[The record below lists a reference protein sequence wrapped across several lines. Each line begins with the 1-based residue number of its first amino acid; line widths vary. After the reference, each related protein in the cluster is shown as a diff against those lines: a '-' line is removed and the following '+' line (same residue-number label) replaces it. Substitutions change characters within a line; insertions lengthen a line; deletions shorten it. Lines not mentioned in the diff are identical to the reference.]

1 MTSKREVF
9 ILIAWLAAALLLAT
23 LTWRVQAA
31 TGHMA
36 VDRHGADWV
45 ATLRSEPLTALMRT
59 LHKLQGKVVAAAI
72 LIGVAVLVW
81 RRRWPSLLLLV
92 TMVPLG
98 MLANS
103 GLKLLVERPR
113 PGLNAAVGSH
123 GFSFA
128 SGHTVAITLFCG
140 YLVIQTFRTHDLVAV
155 AHCGHLPAPWPWSRW
170 WRSAGSTWVCIMSS
184 DVVATVL
191 LGVMWLGLCLSGELM
206 AEGVRPGPRCA

>member
-1 MTSKREVF
+1 VTSKREVF
-9 ILIAWLAAALLLAT
+9 ILIAWLAAALLLAA

-36 VDRHGADWV
+36 FDRYGADWV

-59 LHKLQGKVVAAAI
+59 LHKLQGKVLAAAI
-72 LIGVAVLVW
+72 LIGMAVLVR

-113 PGLNAAVGSH
+113 PGLDTAVGSH
-123 GFSFA
+123 GFSYA

-140 YLVIQTFRTHDLVAV
+140 YLVIQTFRLTTRWPWRISALVGALAMVALVAF
-155 AHCGHLPAPWPWSRW
+155 SRVYLGVHH
-170 WRSAGSTWVCIMSS
+170 AS
-184 DVVATVL
+184 DVVAAVL
-191 LGVMWLGLCLSGELM
+191 LGVMWLGMCLSGELWLGRT
-206 AEGVRPGPRCA
+206 AGSAVR